1 MRIVRH
7 ICVSLAALFGLGLCL
22 PTGLFAQEQQQPLT
36 PEQEEKQFYEAVEQ
50 QLEKY
55 TEALDLADWQIFYMD
70 SILVADFKGMR
81 DELKGMGEAKVGNS
95 DLYIIVQDKW
105 AEKTY
110 NAVHRILNDEQWN
123 KYLKMGAA
131 RGKKSRDK
139 RAQKREEKK

>member
-1 MRIVRH
+1 
-7 ICVSLAALFGLGLCL
+7 
-22 PTGLFAQEQQQPLT
+22 
-36 PEQEEKQFYEAVEQ
+36 
-50 QLEKY
+50 
-55 TEALDLADWQIFYMD
+55 
-70 SILVADFKGMR
+70 MR